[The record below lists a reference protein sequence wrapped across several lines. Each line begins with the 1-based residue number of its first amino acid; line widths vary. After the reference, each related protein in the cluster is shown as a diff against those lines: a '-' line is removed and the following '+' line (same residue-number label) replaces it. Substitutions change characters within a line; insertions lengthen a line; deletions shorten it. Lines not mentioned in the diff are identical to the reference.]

1 MDRLG
6 KEGLADTIHHDEIP
20 FSTMEALYKLFNDV
34 VLCLRARG
42 TPEYKEYLKRI
53 PTAYYSKL
61 HKLLQ
66 FAAQASFNLHR
77 FKKDHMV
84 VAKGVATGHIR
95 SNHAAKHL
103 RNLFN
108 VAKFVNKLLTLNAAI
123 KAISLST
130 ISACL

>member
-1 MDRLG
+1 VVDRLG

-66 FAAQASFNLHR
+66 FAAEASFSLHR
-77 FKKDHMV
+77 FKKDHVV
-84 VAKGVATGHIR
+84 VAKGVATGHII
-95 SNHAAKHL
+95 SNHAAK
-103 RNLFN
+103 RMNVFN
-108 VAKFVNKLLTLNAAI
+108 VAKFVNKL
-123 KAISLST
+123 ST
-130 ISACL
+130 QP

>member
-42 TPEYKEYLKRI
+42 TPEYKEYLMRI

-61 HKLLQ
+61 RKLLQ
-66 FAAQASFNLHR
+66 FAAQASFSFHR
-77 FKKDHMV
+77 FKKDHV
-84 VAKGVATGHIR
+84 EVAKGHII
-95 SNHAAKHL
+95 SNHAAKL
-103 RNLFN
+103 YE
-108 VAKFVNKLLTLNAAI
+108 FVQCCKV
-123 KAISLST
+123 
-130 ISACL
+130 C